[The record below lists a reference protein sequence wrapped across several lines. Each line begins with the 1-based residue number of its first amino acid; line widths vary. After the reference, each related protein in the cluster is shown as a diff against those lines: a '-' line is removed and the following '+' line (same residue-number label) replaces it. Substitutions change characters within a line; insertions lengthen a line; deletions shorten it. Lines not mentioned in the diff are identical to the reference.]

1 MDTSAILQEMMR
13 EIIDPIAI
21 QRKASDKTEIVSVVS
36 PLSLVISSERIF
48 ESTPGALSFESNQES
63 YLCKISVNSSCLNL
77 NVKFSPTKV
86 NKYF

>member
-1 MDTSAILQEMMR
+1 MIT
-13 EIIDPIAI
+13 PIPI
-21 QRKASDKTEIVSVVS
+21 VRKASDSTAAVSVLR
-36 PLSLVISSERIF
+36 PLSFVISSAKMLLR
-48 ESTPGALSFESNQES
+48 TPGALSFESNQES